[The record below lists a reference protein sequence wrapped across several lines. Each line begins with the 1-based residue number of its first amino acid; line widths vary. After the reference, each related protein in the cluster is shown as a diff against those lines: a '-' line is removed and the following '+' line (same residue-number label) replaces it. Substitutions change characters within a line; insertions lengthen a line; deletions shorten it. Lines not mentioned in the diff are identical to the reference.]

1 MSDKINCVVAD
12 DEPLARKGIENFVKE
27 IPFLN
32 MVASCSNPISV
43 MELLSKE
50 KIDLIFLDVQMP
62 KMTGIEFLRTVKNPP
77 LTIITTAFPNYALE
91 GFELDVM
98 DYLIKP
104 ISFDR
109 FIKAVNKAKE
119 YFDIL
124 EQSTS
129 SAKVEIDYFFI
140 KCEKNFEKVFLNEIM
155 FVEAMQ
161 NYVMIHTDK
170 KRLITYV
177 TLKTVEEYLPQAQF
191 IKVSKSFIV
200 PIQKI
205 DSISGNEIKI
215 GTHSIPI
222 GRTIKEEVL
231 NTLFKNKLLKRQ

>member
-1 MSDKINCVVAD
+1 MSDKINCIVAD

-27 IPFLN
+27 IPFLT
-32 MVASCSNPISV
+32 MVASCSNPLSV
-43 MELLSKE
+43 MELLSKQ

-91 GFELDVM
+91 GFELDVI

-104 ISFDR
+104 ISFER

-119 YFDIL
+119 YFDVK
-124 EQSTS
+124 EQSTTS
-129 SAKVEIDYFFI
+129 VKDEIDYFFI
-140 KCEKNFEKVFLNEIM
+140 KCEKQFEKVFLNEIL
-155 FVEAMQ
+155 FVEALQ
-161 NYVMIHTDK
+161 NYVMVHTEK

-177 TLKTVEEYLPQAQF
+177 TLKTVEDYLPQSEF

-205 DSISGNEIKI
+205 ESISGNEIKI
-215 GTHSIPI
+215 GSHSIPI
-222 GRTIKEEVL
+222 GRTMKEEVL